1 MTDVVIVH
9 SESGDSTDALQWY
22 RTYHLSQGVGI
33 LDCFIAAAASR
44 LNCILHTLNTKHFRI
59 IPGLQIKR
67 PY

>member
-9 SESGDSTDALQWY
+9 IESGDSTDALQWY
-22 RTYHLSQGVGI
+22 RTYHLSQGIGI

-44 LNCILHTLNTKHFRI
+44 LNGPLHTLNTKHFRV
-59 IPGLQIKR
+59 IPGLRVKR